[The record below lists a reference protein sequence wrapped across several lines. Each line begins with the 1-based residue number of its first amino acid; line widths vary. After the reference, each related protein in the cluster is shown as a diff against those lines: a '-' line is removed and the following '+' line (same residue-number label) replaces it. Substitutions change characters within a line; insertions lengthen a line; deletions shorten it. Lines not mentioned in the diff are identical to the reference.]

1 MNAGTTLKFSHITF
15 IISFLIIFFTGISGL
30 PGSVSG
36 VSDIEVTF
44 DMETE
49 FGFILSTKNIFNG
62 TEAQSYRT
70 EMDIKYGD
78 GNGMVSLS
86 EENSFRAAKKVEVQN
101 LEYTKNTFFD
111 RNSLEVLST
120 DVEIVNAS
128 GLANST
134 EPLEIIYISEMEA
147 TTKDKDSNWH
157 IIIFIGDN
165 YANGIIQLKAPPG
178 WKIQHNPKNLV
189 EFERNN
195 ENTFVAGRVN
205 ENYDVEMKIYN
216 PAGLDALSKGQNED
230 DLRNMFEENAVLFF
244 PLVIILIIIGL
255 MVIKRG
261 SRKRENGNLEEKSGN
276 LIEGG
281 VEDEQ
286 DDEKK

>member
-1 MNAGTTLKFSHITF
+1 MNVGTTLKFNHITYF
-15 IISFLIIFFTGISGL
+15 ISFSIIFLTGVSGFSV
-30 PGSVSG
+30 SVSG

-49 FGFILSTKNIFNG
+49 FGFIITTKNIFNG
-62 TEAQSYRT
+62 TEAQNYRT

-86 EENSFRAAKKVEVQN
+86 EENSFRAAKKDEVQN

-111 RNSLEVLST
+111 RNSMEVLST

-128 GLANST
+128 GIANST

-157 IIIFIGDN
+157 IIIFMGDN
-165 YANGIIQLKAPPG
+165 YANSIIQLKAPPG
-178 WKIQHNPKNLV
+178 WRIQHNPKNLV

-216 PAGLDALSKGQNED
+216 PAGLEAISQGKNQDNLN
-230 DLRNMFEENAVLFF
+230 NFFEEN
-244 PLVIILIIIGL
+244 LIIMIPL
-255 MVIKRG
+255 FIALIIVIVVIIKRG
-261 SRKRENGNLEEKSGN
+261 SKKKIEEEDEEEK
-276 LIEGG
+276 
-281 VEDEQ
+281 
-286 DDEKK
+286 